1 MTLARTLRPLRIAM
15 IAPPW
20 FTVPPQGYGGVEN
33 MCADLVDGLVD
44 RGHEVTLIGAGEA
57 GTRAGRFLPTYAEP
71 PSGRL
76 GEPLP
81 EVLHTA
87 AVARILADLDVDL
100 VHDHTLAGPLM
111 ARGRGVPT
119 VVTMHGPV
127 ADEPGEYYRQLGDTV
142 DLVAISRAQ
151 RRAAPDLS
159 WLGTVYNA
167 VDVES
172 FPYRAAKEGFLLFL
186 GRLHPDK
193 GVHLAIDAARRA
205 GLPIVVAGKC
215 SEPLE
220 LEYFR
225 TQIEPRLGSDV
236 TIFGTADASAKRDLL
251 SRAAALVFPI
261 LWDEPFGMVM
271 IEAMACGTPV
281 VALRRGSVPE
291 VVVDGVTGVLC
302 DDPGE
307 LPAAIAAARRLA
319 PADCREHVRS
329 RFDVDTMVAGYE
341 AIYREA
347 LVGRTPTRNDDVRLP
362 GGRRGARLPVAT
374 GAAA

>member
-1 MTLARTLRPLRIAM
+1 MISTRSLRPLRIAM

-20 FTVPPQGYGGVEN
+20 FTVPPHGYGGVEN
-33 MCADLVDGLVD
+33 MCADLVDGLVE
-44 RGHEVTLIGAGEA
+44 RGHEVTLIGAGDP
-57 GTRAGRFLPTYAEP
+57 GTKADLFVPTYADP

-87 AVARILADLDVDL
+87 AAARVLDGLDVDL

-111 ARGRGVPT
+111 ARGRGIPT

-127 ADEPGEYYRQLGDTV
+127 AGEPGEYYRQLEDTV
-142 DLVAISRAQ
+142 DLVAISDAQ
-151 RRAAPDLS
+151 RRAAPDLP

-172 FPYRAAKEGFLLFL
+172 FPYRADKEELLLFL

-193 GVHLAIDAARRA
+193 GVHLAIDAARRV

-215 SEPLE
+215 SEPVE

-236 TIFGTADASAKRDLL
+236 TIFGTADAIEKRDLL
-251 SRAAALVFPI
+251 ARAAALVFPI
-261 LWDEPFGMVM
+261 LWEEPFGMVM

-281 VALRRGSVPE
+281 VALRRGAVPE

-302 DDPGE
+302 SHPVE

-319 PADCREHVRS
+319 PAGCREHVRS
-329 RFDVDTMVAGYE
+329 RFDVGTMVAGYE
-341 AIYREA
+341 ALYRKA
-347 LVGRTPTRNDDVRLP
+347 LVTRTPTRADDVRPP
-362 GGRRGARLPVAT
+362 GGRRGAWGPVAA
-374 GAAA
+374 GSAA

>member
-1 MTLARTLRPLRIAM
+1 M

-33 MCADLVDGLVD
+33 MCADLVDGLVE
-44 RGHEVTLIGAGEA
+44 RGHEITLIGAGNP
-57 GTRAGRFLPTYAEP
+57 GTRAGLFVPTYAEP

-87 AVARILADLDVDL
+87 AVARVLAGSDVDL
-100 VHDHTLAGPLM
+100 VHDHTLAGPLL
-111 ARGRGVPT
+111 ARGRGMPT

-127 ADEPGEYYRQLGDTV
+127 AGEPGEYYRQLGDTV

-151 RRAAPDLS
+151 RSAAPDLS

-167 VDVES
+167 VDVET
-172 FPYRAAKEGFLLFL
+172 FPYRAAKEEMLLFL

-193 GVHLAIDAARRA
+193 GVHLAIDAARSA

-215 SEPLE
+215 SEAVE

-225 TQIEPRLGSDV
+225 TQIQPRLGPDV
-236 TIFGTADASAKRDLL
+236 TIFGTADATQKRDLL
-251 SRAAALVFPI
+251 SRAAALVFPV

-302 DDPGE
+302 DDPLE
-307 LPAAIAAARRLA
+307 LPGAIEAVRRLA

-329 RFDVDTMVAGYE
+329 CFDVDTMVAGYE
-341 AIYREA
+341 ALYRAA
-347 LVGRTPTRNDDVRLP
+347 LSSRTPTRTDDLRLP
-362 GGRRGARLPVAT
+362 GRRGGAWAPVAT
-374 GAAA
+374 GTAA

>member
-1 MTLARTLRPLRIAM
+1 MSRTGSLERLHIAM
-15 IAPPW
+15 VAPPW
-20 FTVPPQGYGGVEN
+20 FTVPPRGYGGVEN
-33 MCADLVDGLVD
+33 VCADLVDGLVD
-44 RGHEVTLIGAGEA
+44 RGHAVTLIGAGRA
-57 GTRAGRFLPTYAEP
+57 GTRAGSFVATYADP

-76 GEPLP
+76 GQPLP

-87 AVARILADLDVDL
+87 AVARVLADLDVDL
-100 VHDHTLAGPLM
+100 VHDHTLAGPLL
-111 ARGRGVPT
+111 ARGRRVPT

-127 ADEPGEYYRQLGDTV
+127 TEEPGEYYRQLGDTV

-151 RRAAPDLS
+151 RRAAPELS
-159 WLGTVYNA
+159 WLGTVHNA

-172 FPYRAAKEGFLLFL
+172 FPYRSDKEEMALFL

-193 GVHLAIDAARRA
+193 GVHLAIDAARGA

-215 SEPLE
+215 TEPIE
-220 LEYFR
+220 REYFR
-225 TQIEPRLGSDV
+225 THIEPRLGPDV
-236 TIFGTADASAKRDLL
+236 TIFGTADAAQKRDLL
-251 SRAAALVFPI
+251 SRAAVLVFPI

-291 VVVDGVTGVLC
+291 VVLDGITGVVR
-302 DDPGE
+302 DDPAA
-307 LPAAIAAARRLA
+307 LPEAIRMARTLS
-319 PADCREHVRS
+319 PADCREHVRT

-341 AIYREA
+341 MLYRTA
-347 LVGRTPTRNDDVRLP
+347 MTGRAAFHSGVVRPAVRRSLIPTPP
-362 GGRRGARLPVAT
+362 A

>member
-1 MTLARTLRPLRIAM
+1 MTRPSSLRPLRIAM

-20 FTVPPQGYGGVEN
+20 FTVPPRGYGGVEN
-33 MCADLVDGLVD
+33 VCADLVDGLVA
-44 RGHEVTLIGAGEA
+44 RGHTVTLIGAGRA
-57 GTRAGRFLPTYAEP
+57 GTRADEFVATYAEP

-81 EVLHTA
+81 EVLHSA
-87 AVARILADLDVDL
+87 AAARVLDGLEVDL
-100 VHDHTLAGPLM
+100 VHDHTLAGPLL
-111 ARGRGVPT
+111 ARGRSVPT

-127 ADEPGEYYRQLGDTV
+127 AAEPGEYYRQLGDTV
-142 DLVAISRAQ
+142 DLVAISDAQ
-151 RRAAPDLS
+151 RRAAPDLP

-172 FPYRAAKEGFLLFL
+172 FPYRPDKEDSLLFL

-193 GVHLAIDAARRA
+193 GVHLAIDAARHA

-215 SEPLE
+215 TEPVE

-225 TQIEPRLGSDV
+225 THIEPRLGADV
-236 TIFGTADASAKRDLL
+236 TIFGTADAIEKRDLL

-261 LWDEPFGMVM
+261 LWEEPFGMVM

-281 VALRRGSVPE
+281 VALRRGAVPE
-291 VVVDGVTGVLC
+291 VVVDGATGVLC
-302 DDPGE
+302 SHPLE
-307 LPAAIAAARRLA
+307 LPRAIAAARRLA

-329 RFDVDTMVAGYE
+329 RFGVDTMVVGYE
-341 AIYREA
+341 ALYREVLA
-347 LVGRTPTRNDDVRLP
+347 TRTPTRSDDARLR
-362 GGRRGARLPVAT
+362 GGRRGAWAPAAT
-374 GAAA
+374 GTAA